1 MTAAQAS
8 ARQSRGGGAASS
20 GRAWVALLLPL
31 AAGSAAALLSW
42 QRWIGPFVDGSREM
56 QVPARLASGERLYRG
71 VAYYYGPAAPWING
85 LALRLFGR
93 RWAVLEVVGALA
105 AAVLFAALHRL
116 TARAGSSLSAL
127 VAVTLGAALCIGA
140 PNGGSFLFPYAFA
153 SLFSLAGGWAALAA
167 AGGPRSPGT
176 DAAAVA
182 GLALALLAKPEVGAA
197 ACAILALAALRAA
210 QPRPEL
216 RRTGLVLLGGGVA
229 AALGYVIAF
238 RGISLAEL
246 ASEGPLVLF
255 APPAEW
261 KAVYRVISGFADPGA
276 SAGWIATALFLDLA
290 ILGAAFAVSRM
301 GAGDGRPR
309 AAELAWYGV
318 LAAGVVLLGTAAG
331 GRIEDGLPPLLSP
344 MPIVA
349 VAAAA
354 ALLRRPLDAAA
365 RARFLLFGFAGLA
378 ALRVL
383 LGLSYGFRTT
393 PYSILALPG
402 LAASAAVLAL
412 DVAARGSARRPA
424 WRRAVTGLFAALA
437 LVGLLRLARFAPA
450 DAWTSVTTPAGT
462 LRAAPPVAAAIT
474 GSLDA
479 IQARAKPG
487 DGLATF
493 PEAGILNFVTGM
505 PNPLRQEQVLPGH
518 LDAAAEARL
527 IERLRSRGPR
537 FLVVVDA
544 PPPGWGP
551 ARFGVDY
558 AGGIAAEIDRLYDV
572 AALAGP
578 SGMARIY
585 ERRQAQRTR

>member
-1 MTAAQAS
+1 
-8 ARQSRGGGAASS
+8 
-20 GRAWVALLLPL
+20 LPV
-31 AAGSAAALLSW
+31 AAGCASALLSW

-56 QVPARLASGERLYRG
+56 QVPARLAAGERLYRD

-93 RWAVLEVVGALA
+93 RWAVLEVVGAVA
-105 AAVLFAALHRL
+105 AAVLFAALYRL
-116 TARAGSSLSAL
+116 TARAGSSLSA
-127 VAVTLGAALCIGA
+127 VAAVTLGAALCIGA

-153 SLFSLAGGWAALAA
+153 SLFALAGGWVALAA
-167 AGGPRSPGT
+167 AGGPRSRGS
-176 DAAAVA
+176 DVAAAA
-182 GLALALLAKPEVGAA
+182 GLGLALLAKPELGAA
-197 ACAILALAALRAA
+197 AGAILAIAALRAA
-210 QPRPEL
+210 QPRAEL
-216 RRTGLVLLGGGVA
+216 RRAGLVLLGGGVA
-229 AALGYVIAF
+229 AALGYAIAF

-255 APPAEW
+255 SPPAEW

-290 ILGAAFAVSRM
+290 ILGAAFAATRS
-301 GAGDGRPR
+301 GPDDARPR
-309 AAELAWYGV
+309 AAELAWYGA
-318 LAAGVVLLGTAAG
+318 LAVAVVLLGTGAG
-331 GRIEDGLPPLLSP
+331 GRIEDGLPPLLAP
-344 MPIVA
+344 MPLVA
-349 VAAAA
+349 VAGAA

-365 RARFLLFGFAGLA
+365 RARFLLFGFSGLA
-378 ALRVL
+378 AMRVL
-383 LGLSYGFRTT
+383 IGLSYGFRTT
-393 PYSILALPG
+393 PYSILVLPG

-412 DVAARGSARRPA
+412 DAAARGSARPRA

-450 DAWTSVTTPAGT
+450 DSWTTVATPAGT
-462 LRAAPPVAAAIT
+462 LRVAPPLASAIA

-518 LDAAAEARL
+518 LDAAAEARVV
-527 IERLRSRGPR
+527 ERLRSGGPR
-537 FLVVVDA
+537 FVVVVDA
-544 PPPGWGP
+544 QPPGWGP

-558 AGGIAAEIDRLYDV
+558 ARGIAAEIDRLYEV
-572 AALAGP
+572 AAPAGP
-578 SGMARIY
+578 SGLARVY
-585 ERRQAQRTR
+585 ERRPAQPTR